1 LTSSK
6 KGATIKAQKGQSSKK
21 ERGSYI
27 MIRGKVNI
35 LGAMADE
42 LDACATML
50 ESDATYELL
59 TTEYNRLSN
68 MENLSS
74 NQYEYMDYF
83 NNLLALDEE
92 TDYILQ
98 SFKTLEDMENFVYDL
113 SQFFCQYWLDEF
125 NEELPL

>member
-1 LTSSK
+1 MMMLR
-6 KGATIKAQKGQSSKK
+6 
-21 ERGSYI
+21 EE
-27 MIRGKVNI
+27 VNI
-35 LGAMADE
+35 LEAMVDE

-83 NNLLALDEE
+83 NNLLALGEE

-98 SFKTLEDMENFVYDL
+98 QFKTLEDMENFVSDL
-113 SQFFCQYWLDEF
+113 SQFFDQYWLDEF
-125 NEELPL
+125 NEVLPL

>member
-1 LTSSK
+1 MS
-6 KGATIKAQKGQSSKK
+6 
-21 ERGSYI
+21 
-27 MIRGKVNI
+27 IRGKVNI
-35 LGAMADE
+35 LEAMADE
-42 LDACATML
+42 MDACANML
-50 ESDATYELL
+50 ESDVTYELL

-68 MENLSS
+68 MENLTD

-83 NNLLALDEE
+83 NNLLSLEEE

-98 SFKTLEDMENFVYDL
+98 QFKTLEDMESFVYDL